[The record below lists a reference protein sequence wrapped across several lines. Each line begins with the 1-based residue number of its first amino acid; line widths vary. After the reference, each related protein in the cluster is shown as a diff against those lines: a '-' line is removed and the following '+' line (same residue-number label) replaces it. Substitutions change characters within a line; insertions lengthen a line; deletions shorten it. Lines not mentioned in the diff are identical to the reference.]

1 MGPGGLAQHGPRQE
15 PVDHVSQRLL
25 VGGLAEISQYRAIA
39 RYGVE
44 GRVFQFGAVLL
55 QKCFCFLT
63 AVLPK
68 TLVNDEGAGCAG
80 LTQEG
85 GRALVRGN
93 HALFNQVLRRQF
105 LVAVDLGDLFVL
117 AQYPAVL
124 APLFHDQ
131 LVILAPLTQRAI
143 HLNQR
148 LQRVGV
154 GDQVIAVAG
163 NVAIHRRV
171 GEFGVG
177 ADDGFVER
185 EAFYLP

>member
-1 MGPGGLAQHGPRQE
+1 MGLGGLAQHGPRQE

-93 HALFNQVLRRQF
+93 HAL
-105 LVAVDLGDLFVL
+105 
-117 AQYPAVL
+117 
-124 APLFHDQ
+124 
-131 LVILAPLTQRAI
+131 
-143 HLNQR
+143 LNQM
-148 LQRVGV
+148 L
-154 GDQVIAVAG
+154 
-163 NVAIHRRV
+163 
-171 GEFGVG
+171 
-177 ADDGFVER
+177 
-185 EAFYLP
+185 

>member
-1 MGPGGLAQHGPRQE
+1 M
-15 PVDHVSQRLL
+15 
-25 VGGLAEISQYRAIA
+25 
-39 RYGVE
+39 
-44 GRVFQFGAVLL
+44 
-55 QKCFCFLT
+55 
-63 AVLPK
+63 
-68 TLVNDEGAGCAG
+68 
-80 LTQEG
+80 
-85 GRALVRGN
+85 
-93 HALFNQVLRRQF
+93 
-105 LVAVDLGDLFVL
+105 
-117 AQYPAVL
+117 
-124 APLFHDQ
+124 
-131 LVILAPLTQRAI
+131 ILAPLTQRAI